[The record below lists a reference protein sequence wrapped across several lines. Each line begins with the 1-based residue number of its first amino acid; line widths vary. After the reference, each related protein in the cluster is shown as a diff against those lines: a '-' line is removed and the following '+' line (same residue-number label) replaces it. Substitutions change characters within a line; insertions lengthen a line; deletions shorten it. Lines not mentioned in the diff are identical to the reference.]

1 MRSRLCPLPLHHPLH
16 SQMCISDP
24 WFISRPHTVPLL
36 PEVLAKQSCLS
47 PLGDGIIPLA
57 HPAISL
63 HGPWYGPYGFFQ
75 KALKPVS
82 QHHHPPTARVQAGD
96 DTHCGG
102 QNGLPKMPV
111 TPSLEPLLTRDLK
124 RGRLAWV
131 IQVRL
136 IESHLPVY
144 AESLLWLDGRGEM
157 GFLLGLRV
165 TAPRLLFLG
174 KHVVKISSLPKPP
187 S

>member
-1 MRSRLCPLPLHHPLH
+1 
-16 SQMCISDP
+16 MCISDP
-24 WFISRPHTVPLL
+24 WFISRPHTAPLL

-75 KALKPVS
+75 KALKPVP
-82 QHHHPPTARVQAGD
+82 QHHPLPMARVQAGD
-96 DTHCGG
+96 GTHCGG

-111 TPSLEPLLTRDLK
+111 TPSLEPRNVRHYMAKGTVQMERLLTRDLK

-174 KHVVKISSLPKPP
+174 KHGVKISSLPKPP